1 MRHLNHSTLC
11 GISGQF
17 GNWMKTKEKDTLLL
31 RKKLSEQHKHNIS
44 LANKGRV
51 FSKESK
57 DKIRKAKQNT
67 TLSQETIKKM
77 SEAKKG
83 KPWSEKRRAAYLKK
97 TYNEQ
102 IS

>member
-1 MRHLNHSTLC
+1 M
-11 GISGQF
+11 
-17 GNWMKTKEKDTLLL
+17 
-31 RKKLSEQHKHNIS
+31 
-44 LANKGRV
+44 ANKGRV

-83 KPWSEKRRAAYLKK
+83 KPWSEKRRAAYLKRHTMNKLVK
-97 TYNEQ
+97 TVKKTDLYREFLR
-102 IS
+102 SLDGVL